1 MPRAAKAKPEKK
13 EKKEKKVKDPN
24 APKKPMGAYMWFC
37 KEMREQVKADNPDF
51 SVTDIGRR
59 LGELWKECEED
70 DKKKFH
76 QLAEEDKERY
86 NKENAAYQKKEKESK
101 SD

>member
-1 MPRAAKAKPEKK
+1 MPRAAKEKPEKK
-13 EKKEKKVKDPN
+13 EKKAKDPN

-37 KEMREQVKADNPDF
+37 KEMRESVKADNPDF

-59 LGELWKECEED
+59 LGELWKECEEE

-76 QLAEEDKERY
+76 KMAEEDKDRY
-86 NKENAAYQKKEKESK
+86 NKENAAYQKKAKSES
-101 SD
+101 DD